1 MSWSVSA
8 VGKASAVAV
17 KIAKDFAATKCS
29 EPEET
34 IKNGVATIVAAALAA
49 YPDTYAV
56 TVTANGS
63 QSPGYSPDAPGTPMG
78 QVNSLQVS
86 ISPLYGFVN

>member
-8 VGKASAVAV
+8 VGKASAVAA
-17 KIAKDFAATKCS
+17 KIAKDIAATHCS

-34 IKNGVATIVAAALAA
+34 IKNSVGSIIATTLAA

-56 TVTANGS
+56 SVTASGS
-63 QSPGYSPDAPGTPMG
+63 QGAGYSPDKPGVAAG
-78 QVNSLQVS
+78 QVNTLQVT
-86 ISPLYGFVN
+86 ISPMYGFVS

>member
-8 VGKASAVAV
+8 VGKAAAVAAKV
-17 KIAKDFAATKCS
+17 AKDLAAIKCS

-34 IKNGVATIVAAALAA
+34 IKNSVGTIVATALAA

-56 TVTANGS
+56 TVNASGS
-63 QSPGYSPDAPGTPMG
+63 QGPGYSPDNPGASMG
-78 QVNSLQVS
+78 QVNTLQVT
-86 ISPLYGFVN
+86 ISPMYGFVS

>member
-8 VGKASAVAV
+8 IGKAGPVAA
-17 KIAKDFAATKCS
+17 KIAKDLAAIKCI

-56 TVTANGS
+56 TVSASGS
-63 QSPGYSPDAPGTPMG
+63 QSSGYNPDQPGSPVGH
-78 QVNSLQVS
+78 VNNLTVN
-86 ISPLYGFVN
+86 ISPLYGFVS